1 MKLSMKKI
9 YSIAMAGLSVLL
21 FAFTFI
27 PQFKYSYDGWGG
39 SSSYKYSF
47 WSKDAVQEFARAFG
61 IIKPILLI
69 IVLVAIIAVYV
80 LHVFGIFKEKWMSY
94 ANYATGFVTLTYL
107 NMFFA
112 NIKYAYVGIW
122 LSVFVAIGLCVV
134 SVLWNFASDKA
145 LGGNGAPVTGY
156 DPATGKP
163 IYAKPTGFD
172 PVTGKPIYK

>member
-9 YSIAMAGLSVLL
+9 YGIIMAGLSVLL

-27 PQFKYSYDGWGG
+27 PQFKYSTDY
-39 SSSYKYSF
+39 SSVKYSF
-47 WSKDAVQEFARAFG
+47 WAKDAVQECARFCG
-61 IIKPILLI
+61 IIKPILLLI
-69 IVLVAIIAVYV
+69 LLVAIIAVYV
-80 LHVFGIFKEKWMSY
+80 LHIFDIFKDKWMSY
-94 ANYATGFVTLTYL
+94 ANYATGFVTFTYL

-122 LSVFVAIGLCVV
+122 LSVIVALGLGVV

-145 LGGNGAPVTGY
+145 LGNGGNGAPVVGY

-163 IYAKPTGFD
+163 IYAQPAGFD

>member
-9 YSIAMAGLSVLL
+9 YGIAMAGLSVLL

-27 PQFKYSYDGWGG
+27 PQFKYSGG
-39 SSSYKYSF
+39 YSSVKYSF
-47 WSKDAVQEFARAFG
+47 WSKDAVYEMARAFG
-61 IIKPILLI
+61 IIKPILLL

-80 LHVFGIFKEKWMSY
+80 LHIFDIFKEKWMAY
-94 ANYATGFVTLTYL
+94 ANYAVGFVALTYL

-122 LSVFVAIGLCVV
+122 LSVIVAIGLGVV
-134 SVLWNFASDKA
+134 SVLWTFASDKP
-145 LGGNGAPVTGY
+145 LEGGRNGAPITGY

-163 IYAKPTGFD
+163 IYAKPAGFD